1 MLRITS
7 KNKVYFI
14 GKAHEIVEAF
24 DELCNKYELGTPLI
38 QIIDDYLKS

>member
-24 DELCNKYELGTPLI
+24 DELCNKYELDTPLI